1 MASVEK
7 HGKKF
12 RGTYTDENGRRRKT
26 RVFPTKR
33 AARQCAEEQEARLRS
48 GTWRD
53 PSTGKRTLTE
63 YVEDP
68 DHGWLRLRRE
78 ERTTRDGYRSHW
90 NQIKPVL
97 EHYELRRLR
106 SSVIQAWVNE
116 QEAAGV
122 TPITIKARFTFLQ
135 TVLAAKSGVSA
146 IRDGEL
152 RLRAQLTR
160 PSRAGPAK
168 DTGGGPW
175 PPPDRKMS
183 RWRRRPTRST
193 RLAQP
198 DSIRTLNGA
207 RSPLRRHPRRRSTR
221 QSRSL
226 DSPGVGESALVEFAS
241 SLVLTSARRPPAHQ
255 PTRGALE
262 QLAGQHGLGLRP
274 ENCAQLGPADRP
286 RTRLP
291 AYPRRARRASALRA
305 PTDQP
310 RSRSK
315 DQVEEA

>member
-168 DTGGGPW
+168 DTGEGRGLPPIGRCHGGGADQQDQ
-175 PPPDRKMS
+175 PDS
-183 RWRRRPTRST
+183 PNPTRSAHST
-193 RLAQP
+193 AH
-198 DSIRTLNGA
+198 D
-207 RSPLRRHPRRRSTR
+207 RHYVVI
-221 QSRSL
+221 L
-226 DSPGVGESALVEFAS
+226 GG
-241 SLVLTSARRPPAHQ
+241 
-255 PTRGALE
+255 
-262 QLAGQHGLGLRP
+262 GQH
-274 ENCAQLGPADRP
+274 A
-286 RTRLP
+286 
-291 AYPRRARRASALRA
+291 RAVLLTVPVSVKV
-305 PTDQP
+305 PSSS
-310 RSRSK
+310 SR
-315 DQVEEA
+315 VRWY

>member
-90 NQIKPVL
+90 DQIKPVL

-168 DTGGGPW
+168 DTAGGLW
-175 PPPDRKMS
+175 PTPDRKIVTVAAPTNEIDPT
-183 RWRRRPTRST
+183 RPTQLDPHTQR
-193 RLAQP
+193 
-198 DSIRTLNGA
+198 RTIA
-207 RSPLRRHPRRRSTR
+207 TT
-221 QSRSL
+221 
-226 DSPGVGESALVEFAS
+226 S
-241 SLVLTSARRPPAHQ
+241 SSSEAVNT
-255 PTRGALE
+255 
-262 QLAGQHGLGLRP
+262 P
-274 ENCAQLGPADRP
+274 EPF
-286 RTRLP
+286 
-291 AYPRRARRASALRA
+291 S
-305 PTDQP
+305 
-310 RSRSK
+310 
-315 DQVEEA
+315 

>member
-106 SSVIQAWVNE
+106 SSVIQAWVKRTGSSRGHSHHD
-116 QEAAGV
+116 QGAVYLPSDRLGRQV
-122 TPITIKARFTFLQ
+122 W
-135 TVLAAKSGVSA
+135 
-146 IRDGEL
+146 GE
-152 RLRAQLTR
+152 RN
-160 PSRAGPAK
+160 S
-168 DTGGGPW
+168 
-175 PPPDRKMS
+175 
-183 RWRRRPTRST
+183 
-193 RLAQP
+193 
-198 DSIRTLNGA
+198 
-207 RSPLRRHPRRRSTR
+207 
-221 QSRSL
+221 
-226 DSPGVGESALVEFAS
+226 
-241 SLVLTSARRPPAHQ
+241 
-255 PTRGALE
+255 
-262 QLAGQHGLGLRP
+262 
-274 ENCAQLGPADRP
+274 
-286 RTRLP
+286 
-291 AYPRRARRASALRA
+291 
-305 PTDQP
+305 
-310 RSRSK
+310 
-315 DQVEEA
+315 